1 MSTQRHYERERE
13 REFQISN
20 LTQRESHQRCEGE
33 SKDKI
38 PVMPLWRTN
47 SWARRDDNARMWWR
61 DDCPIGEATACLF
74 RDFFLKLIDQLNL
87 NKI

>member
-38 PVMPLWRTN
+38 PVCRCGEQIHGRGEMIMQGCGGVTIVLL
-47 SWARRDDNARMWWR
+47 ARQRRVYLG
-61 DDCPIGEATACLF
+61 ISF
-74 RDFFLKLIDQLNL
+74 
-87 NKI
+87 